1 MMFIIIKNILMV
13 ESKSERQFAIHYADF
28 RKDKEP
34 ASGYSR
40 ELISSRV
47 DPKHY
52 DDLDAQPTGF
62 EHCPTLLEAFE
73 ENVKVDPNADFLGRR
88 VKQAD
93 GSYSDYQWMT
103 RKTVA
108 DEC

>member
-1 MMFIIIKNILMV
+1 MV

-28 RKDKEP
+28 RKDKEA

-47 DPKHY
+47 DPKYY
-52 DDLDAQPTGF
+52 DDLDGQPTGF
-62 EHCPTLLEAFE
+62 EHAPTLLHAFE
-73 ENVKVDPNADFLGRR
+73 ENVKFDPDADFLGRR